1 MNVDNIENRVELRVL
16 NVSNSQV
23 QANAFALVL
32 EDINSS
38 RQLPIII
45 GALEAQAIAFTLK
58 GLSAPRP
65 LTHELFTSF
74 AEYLEVEL
82 DYVFIYK
89 ALDGIFYSSLCFV
102 KDGKQF
108 GIDSRTSDA
117 VALALRFTC
126 PIYTTKE
133 ILDSEGFD
141 FEEEDVVE
149 EPKDVVSLEILYNS
163 LDEAIK
169 SENYELASTLRD
181 EIKRITEEQENSNL

>member
-141 FEEEDVVE
+141 FEEEDMVE

>member
-1 MNVDNIENRVELRVL
+1 MDNIENKVELRVV

-32 EDINSS
+32 EDMNGT

-65 LTHELFTSF
+65 LTHELFTSL
-74 AEYLEVEL
+74 AEQLDLEL
-82 DYVFIYK
+82 DYVLIYK

-102 KDGKQF
+102 KDGKQ
-108 GIDSRTSDA
+108 IVLDSRTSDA
-117 VALALRFTC
+117 VALALRFVC
-126 PIYTTKE
+126 PIYTTQE

-141 FEEEDVVE
+141 FKKEENLDSS
-149 EPKDVVSLEILYNS
+149 KDETSLEILQNS
-163 LDEAIK
+163 LEEAVK

-181 EIKRITEEQENSNL
+181 EIKRMTENKKDIQS